1 MTLEEM
7 IDEAVSAKATE
18 WWSLQRDG
26 QLPERARSEFLSWL
40 RESPRHVEAYLTVTA
55 ASNGLAR
62 ACRAWSESEAVLLEK
77 AAADRGAEV
86 VHINRAVEPSKLASG
101 RRWSGLRMSLVS
113 VASLAVVS
121 FCLAWLLRDELFD
134 RPQTF
139 RAAHAEQ
146 SSWRLR
152 DGSVLHLNSDS
163 VATVRYS
170 SSERLI
176 VVERGQAMFQ
186 VVKDAK
192 RRFRVDAGDAQVIA
206 VGTEFDID
214 RHLGATRVTVLS
226 GQVAVIPG
234 VAAPSTQLP
243 TLSLPHATPV
253 KAGEQLDVGDS
264 DAAPRAI
271 DVSRV
276 RAWTQRQIIFDDT
289 ALSAVVDEFNRYA
302 QVPVEIADES
312 LKALPISGVLSA
324 YDIDSFVAFLRQLDG
339 VGVER
344 TATRIRIVAAP
355 GQSLPPSSSGG
366 AGPGPKKG
374 PAAAR

>member
-1 MTLEEM
+1 MTPEEM
-7 IDEAVSAKATE
+7 IADAVFAKATE
-18 WWSLQRDG
+18 WWSLQREDK
-26 QLPERARSEFLSWL
+26 LSERARSEFLSWL
-40 RESPRHVEAYLTVTA
+40 RESPHHVEAYLAVTA

-62 ACRAWSESEAVLLEK
+62 ACRAWTESEGVLLEK

-86 VHINRAVEPSKLASG
+86 VHINRAVEHSQPVVE
-101 RRWSGLRMSLVS
+101 RRQWSGLRMSL
-113 VASLAVVS
+113 AAAALAVVG
-121 FCLAWLLRDELFD
+121 FCFAWVLRDELFD
-134 RPQTF
+134 RTQTF

-146 SSWRLR
+146 SSWRLS

-186 VVKDAK
+186 VTKDAK

-234 VAAPSTQLP
+234 EAAPSTQLP
-243 TLSLPHATPV
+243 TLLLPHATPV
-253 KAGEQLDVGDS
+253 KAGEQLDVGDP
-264 DAAPRAI
+264 AAGPRAI

-276 RAWTQRQIIFDDT
+276 RAWTQRQIIFDDM

-339 VGVER
+339 VGVQR
-344 TATRIRIVAAP
+344 TATRIQIVVAP
-355 GQSLPPSSSGG
+355 SRSLPPSSGA
-366 AGPGPKKG
+366 AGPGPKNG
-374 PAAAR
+374 PGTAR